1 MKVVGLISDTHIP
14 TRANVIP
21 PRVFEV
27 FVGSNLIMHAGD
39 LIQLRVLSDLERLA
53 PVVAVYGNMDEPDV
67 RDRLLKMESVEVYD
81 WKIGIIHNPGA
92 LWGKRTM
99 KRVAKQNNLDVL
111 VFGHTHRPAFR
122 REEGILFINP
132 GSPTNPLPP
141 LLTKPTIALLKVT
154 KEGIMPE
161 IFKI

>member
-1 MKVVGLISDTHIP
+1 LKVVGLISDTHIP

-81 WKIGIIHNPGA
+81 WKIGITHNPGV

-154 KEGIMPE
+154 KEGIMP
-161 IFKI
+161 KIVKI

>member
-1 MKVVGLISDTHIP
+1 LKMVGLISDTHIP
-14 TRANVIP
+14 ARANVIP

-27 FVGSNLIMHAGD
+27 FAGSNLIMHAGD

-67 RDRLLKMESVEVYD
+67 RERLPKMRSVEVYG
-81 WKIGIIHNPGA
+81 WKIGVIHNPGA
-92 LWGKRTM
+92 LWGTRRM
-99 KRVAKQNNLDVL
+99 KRVAKQNNFDVL
-111 VFGHTHRPAFR
+111 VFGHTHRPSFR

-141 LLTKPTIALLKVT
+141 LLTKPTVALLKVT
-154 KEGIMPE
+154 KEGIEPE
-161 IFKI
+161 IVTV